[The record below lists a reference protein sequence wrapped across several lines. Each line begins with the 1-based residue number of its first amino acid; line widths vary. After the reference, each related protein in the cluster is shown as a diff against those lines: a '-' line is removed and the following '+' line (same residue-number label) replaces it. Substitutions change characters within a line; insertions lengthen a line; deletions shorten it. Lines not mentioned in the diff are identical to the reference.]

1 MQDPLHDYDDYGEPP
16 EPRISFSL
24 DEGIHLAVSVLV
36 LAVAFSFA
44 LTMSAFLPFFSAG
57 GVKWNQILAILPYS
71 AGIVVT
77 AFVLHEL
84 AHKVVAQRLHMWAE
98 YRASLPGLGIGLLL
112 SALAGIVIAAPGA
125 VLIFGRA
132 DDRDAGYISIV
143 GPLVNLA
150 IGFLAAALYALAPGL
165 DVKIGDLA
173 SLFEVVMIVN
183 AILALFN
190 MLPVPPLDGS
200 KVWRWS
206 KPAYVGVILMIAGL
220 FYVYFSGTNFL
231 G

>member
-1 MQDPLHDYDDYGEPP
+1 MEDPLYDDYGEPP
-16 EPRISFSL
+16 EPRVSFSL

-44 LTMSAFLPFFSAG
+44 LTMSSFLPILGSG
-57 GVKWNQILAILPYS
+57 GVKWDQIIAILPYS
-71 AGIVVT
+71 VGIVVT

-84 AHKVVAQRLHMWAE
+84 AHKIVAQRLHMWAE
-98 YRASLPGLGIGLLL
+98 FRASIPGLGLGLLV
-112 SALAGIVIAAPGA
+112 SALVGVVLAAPGA

-132 DDRDAGYISIV
+132 DDRDAGHISIV

-150 IGFLAAALYALAPGL
+150 IGFLAAALYAFAPGL
-165 DVKIGDLA
+165 DVQIGDLA

-206 KPAYVGVILMIAGL
+206 KLAYVGVVMGILALFWLYFAGTVDL
-220 FYVYFSGTNFL
+220 L